1 MFNKKINNL
10 ILFCN
15 FADSSNAAFVAVESG
30 VRKSQVAEPMAPPV
44 PAAGLIPPE
53 RPPKKPHLRAG
64 GGISPDQ
71 EMRRIE
77 ASAQEL
83 MNLNRSSVV
92 SGTVPAPATSGQAG
106 KRKPPAPDPP
116 VSPPQRPV
124 SSSPV
129 SPQVSIR
136 SASPDLPPPPPPP
149 PCTEEVADDPLPPPP
164 PHVVLDDRTQSPPS

>member
-1 MFNKKINNL
+1 MDTCFV
-10 ILFCN
+10 FRWH
-15 FADSSNAAFVAVESG
+15 SSNAAFVAVESG
-30 VRKSQVAEPMAPPV
+30 GPAVRKSQVGEPMAPPI
-44 PAAGLIPPE
+44 AAASGGLMIPPE

-83 MNLNRSSVV
+83 INLNQTRSSVAA
-92 SGTVPAPATSGQAG
+92 VPVTNGQMG

-116 VSPPQRPV
+116 VSPPQRPI

-129 SPQVSIR
+129 SPQVSVR

-149 PCTEEVADDPLPPPP
+149 LCTEEVADDPLPPPP